1 MSVLR
6 PVLDELAVVL
16 SYPKEDYKLR
26 VQRCA
31 ELAASSVGEIPD
43 GNDNAAS
50 HLKEF
55 CAAIAPLTVEEL
67 EELFTRTFDINPV
80 CSLELGW
87 HLYGETY
94 ERGAFMVLMRD
105 VLRRCAV
112 EESSELPD
120 HLSHALLALGR
131 MRDDEADAFVRT
143 RLNKALGK
151 MVEGF
156 SSKGNPYE
164 HAMRAARDLSRQ
176 FALPVGDEQ
185 L

>member
-1 MSVLR
+1 MSALR
-6 PVLDELAVVL
+6 PVLDELSAIL
-16 SYPKEDYKLR
+16 SYPKEDYKIR

-31 ELAASSVGEIPD
+31 ELTESAASDNPEELA
-43 GNDNAAS
+43 NAAS
-50 HLKEF
+50 HLKTF
-55 CAAIAPLTVEEL
+55 CAEIAPLTVEEL
-67 EELFTRTFDINPV
+67 EELFTRTFDLNPV

-94 ERGAFMVLMRD
+94 ERGAFMVQMRD

-131 MRDDEADAFVRT
+131 MSKEEADAFVRS
-143 RLNKALGK
+143 RLDKALGK
-151 MVEGF
+151 MLEGF
-156 SSKGNPYE
+156 PSGDNAYE
-164 HAMRAARDLSRQ
+164 HVLRAVRELSQ
-176 FALPVGDEQ
+176 LSALHVGDEQ

>member
-1 MSVLR
+1 MSALQ
-6 PVLDELAVVL
+6 PVLDELSAVL
-16 SYPKEDYKLR
+16 SYPKEDYKAR
-26 VQRCA
+26 VERCA
-31 ELAASSVGEIPD
+31 TLIESFANAHPEEAADAAKELKKFSD
-43 GNDNAAS
+43 
-50 HLKEF
+50 
-55 CAAIAPLTVEEL
+55 AIAPLSVEEL

-94 ERGAFMVLMRD
+94 ERGAFMVQMRD

-143 RLNKALGK
+143 RLHKALGK
-151 MVEGF
+151 MLEGF
-156 SSKGNPYE
+156 SSEGNPYQ
-164 HAMRAARDLSRQ
+164 HVMRTAHDLSKQ